1 MKRSFFQ
8 YVSLNVL
15 GALGLSGYIL
25 ADTLF
30 VAHRLGTDGLAALN
44 LAISVF
50 GLINGLGLMLGIGGA
65 SRYAICRTQGDG
77 VRADRAFSRALA
89 CGGALGGLLA
99 LAGLLWAVPLARLLG
114 AEGTILPMCSVY
126 LRTVLFFAPC
136 FLLNHILT
144 AFVRNDGNPKLAMA
158 AMLLGSLS
166 NIVLDYVFLYPM
178 DMGIF
183 GAALATGIAPVV
195 GLCVSSLHI
204 LTRRSHFRPALRPLA
219 DLAGLGSAAFLNE
232 CSSGLV
238 LVVFNLLTL
247 RLAGTLGVAAYG
259 IVANLALMALALFT
273 GVNQGVQPLVSL
285 AHGRGDAAG
294 VRTLCRMALG
304 LALCA
309 GLCMAA
315 LAFFAAGPLVSL
327 FNRDGDPALQQMAEQ
342 GLRLYFL
349 GFPFAGLNLV
359 TASFLGA
366 AEHPGRSLRLS
377 LLRGFVAIVAAALL
391 LAALL
396 GLTGVWLAF
405 PAAEGAV
412 LLVSLRFSR
421 SLRRARPE
429 PAPQAI
435 TTALR

>member
-1 MKRSFFQ
+1 
-8 YVSLNVL
+8 
-15 GALGLSGYIL
+15 
-25 ADTLF
+25 
-30 VAHRLGTDGLAALN
+30 
-44 LAISVF
+44 
-50 GLINGLGLMLGIGGA
+50 
-65 SRYAICRTQGDG
+65 
-77 VRADRAFSRALA
+77 
-89 CGGALGGLLA
+89 
-99 LAGLLWAVPLARLLG
+99 
-114 AEGTILPMCSVY
+114 MCSVY

-204 LTRRSHFRPALRPLA
+204 LTRRSHFRLRPFRPALRPLA

-238 LVVFNLLTL
+238 LVVFSLLTL

-309 GLCMAA
+309 
-315 LAFFAAGPLVSL
+315 
-327 FNRDGDPALQQMAEQ
+327 E
-342 GLRLYFL
+342 
-349 GFPFAGLNLV
+349 
-359 TASFLGA
+359 
-366 AEHPGRSLRLS
+366 
-377 LLRGFVAIVAAALL
+377 ILL
-391 LAALL
+391 LHKSRLEIESEP
-396 GLTGVWLAF
+396 GKGTCMSF
-405 PAAEGAV
+405 V
-412 LLVSLRFSR
+412 LPT
-421 SLRRARPE
+421 RPE
-429 PAPQAI
+429 EG
-435 TTALR
+435 

>member
-1 MKRSFFQ
+1 
-8 YVSLNVL
+8 
-15 GALGLSGYIL
+15 
-25 ADTLF
+25 
-30 VAHRLGTDGLAALN
+30 
-44 LAISVF
+44 
-50 GLINGLGLMLGIGGA
+50 MLGIGGA
-65 SRYAICRTQGDG
+65 TRYAICRTQGDG

-126 LRTVLFFAPC
+126 LRTVLLFAPC

-144 AFVRNDGNPKLAMA
+144 AFVRNDGAIPSWAMA

-204 LTRRSHFRPALRPLA
+204 LTRGQPLPPAPLPPRPPA
-219 DLAGLGSAAFLNE
+219 AGGSGRLGSAAFLNE

-273 GVNQGVQPLVSL
+273 G
-285 AHGRGDAAG
+285 H
-294 VRTLCRMALG
+294 
-304 LALCA
+304 
-309 GLCMAA
+309 
-315 LAFFAAGPLVSL
+315 
-327 FNRDGDPALQQMAEQ
+327 
-342 GLRLYFL
+342 
-349 GFPFAGLNLV
+349 
-359 TASFLGA
+359 
-366 AEHPGRSLRLS
+366 
-377 LLRGFVAIVAAALL
+377 
-391 LAALL
+391 
-396 GLTGVWLAF
+396 
-405 PAAEGAV
+405 
-412 LLVSLRFSR
+412 
-421 SLRRARPE
+421 
-429 PAPQAI
+429 
-435 TTALR
+435 